1 MAATTFD
8 AIYDMLTTEE
18 RKQMAQRIVILGI
31 EPSLNDWLSADK
43 RLHTLNSM
51 GHNWWSSIVFQA
63 GVASLAVMNE
73 VPEAKNWAEDVL
85 QSADEW
91 FSFSGSVL
99 ENKPSW
105 PMEELCIVTVIT
117 ALTDGKPML
126 TF

>member
-1 MAATTFD
+1 
-8 AIYDMLTTEE
+8 
-18 RKQMAQRIVILGI
+18 MAQRTLGI

-91 FSFSGSVL
+91 FSFSGSVR